1 MEEIIEALSKLTDE
15 QLLVIL
21 SILENEVDVTLDC

>member
-15 QLLVIL
+15 QLRVIL
-21 SILENEVDVTLDC
+21 SILDDEVDVTLDC